1 MKQKPRHGAHV
12 SAPAEEPFVP
22 GQSEP
27 PKHGGEPGFFRALWS
42 LTKLGAGIL
51 LVIAVSGAVAWG
63 AHRYALTT
71 PRFAIKKLDVEGS
84 RRLTDEQVATLAG
97 VKPGDNIFKLDT
109 AAAELAGI
117 STAVRATKAGSMA
130 SVIACA
136 SISRRTRSRGRRR
149 ASAGAR

>member
-109 AAAELAGI
+109 AAAERRVLEDPWIKEVKIARELP
-117 STAVRATKAGSMA
+117 STLKVELSEREATAIAAVST
-130 SVIACA
+130 
-136 SISRRTRSRGRRR
+136 
-149 ASAGAR
+149 